1 MACQVDEADAVTLID
16 FPQMV
21 STVHPNAEELYVR
34 DIDGISRF
42 FAKKLGYLPHLDA
55 GASPRRPSFQVGNRL
70 ITHHLRT
77 CLSLMWACPCRPVW
91 RSE

>member
-1 MACQVDEADAVTLID
+1 MTLID

-55 GASPRRPSFQVGNRL
+55 GASPRRPSFQVSNQL
-70 ITHHLRT
+70 YHPPLAY
-77 CLSLMWACPCRPVW
+77 LSQPHVGLPLQACW